1 MEQLSG
7 GRRRF
12 LRRTAMVV
20 GAFLVGIGRTNTAF
34 AGNMPACYRCNGD
47 CSPEQHAKDCGH
59 SLCWVHPDDT
69 SVSCCECYDEEA
81 DLRKAQAEAPKRG
94 LLAACFYCENVVCG
108 YTVKD
113 GHPMFVCDP
122 GYGEYG

>member
-1 MEQLSG
+1 MQQLSG

-34 AGNMPACYRCNGD
+34 ATTPACYRCNGD
-47 CSPEQHAKDCGH
+47 CSAEQVNEDCDHA
-59 SLCWVHPDDT
+59 LCWVHRNDS
-69 SVSCCECYDEEA
+69 SVMCCECYRNAADVQKAREEA
-81 DLRKAQAEAPKRG
+81 RARRLSD
-94 LLAACFYCENVVCG
+94 ACFYCENVVCG
-108 YTVKD
+108 YTTKD
-113 GHPMFVCDP
+113 GHPMFVCNP